1 MTTKPRMEEMLRDR
15 IISDPESVLEDQD
28 LMRALISANERA
40 MGGNVIDLRGVA
52 MERLEARLDRLE
64 DTHRSVISAAYENLA
79 GTNQI
84 HRAILKMLDPLSF
97 EEFLKGLG
105 GEVADILRVDVV
117 KLVLETVQNERDPAI
132 TRLGDVLCVAEP
144 GFIGEYLSQG
154 RNVPLRQVTLRQ
166 MQQGSAAIYGEAAD
180 WIRSEAC
187 LKLDFGK
194 GRLPG
199 MLVFGAEGP
208 GIAAADL
215 ARFAPEDVLQLPMLP
230 LLVTA
235 LIFSFYANLLYDLLA
250 FVFHFLSFPLVLHHI
265 LLDLNFCNQIHNH
278 CSKVLY
284 LDH

>member
-199 MLVFGAEGP
+199 MLVFGAEDP
-208 GIAAADL
+208 HL
-215 ARFAPEDVLQLPMLP
+215 
-230 LLVTA
+230 
-235 LIFSFYANLLYDLLA
+235 FSPQQGSDLLA
-250 FVFHFLSFPLVLHHI
+250 FFTGIFERTMRRWLS
-265 LLDLNFCNQIHNH
+265 
-278 CSKVLY
+278 
-284 LDH
+284 